1 MAIASADTT
10 ISSTFAISAS
20 FASAEGS
27 VTITNPG
34 RSFRI
39 LQVVGTG
46 TAASV
51 ITVKKND
58 NSGATA
64 AIVTTDVTGEPMDG
78 VLTLATV
85 EFSATDNVFILVATQ
100 AATQCDIICVA
111 TGGGQVLTNAVA

>member
-1 MAIASADTT
+1 MAIASADTA

-20 FASAEGS
+20 FAAAQGS

-64 AIVTTDVTGEPMDG
+64 GVVTVDVNNEPMDG
-78 VLTLATV
+78 VLTLANV
-85 EFSATDNVFILVATQ
+85 EFSATDNVFISVATQ
-100 AATQCDIICVA
+100 DATQCDIICVA